1 MASTSLTCSTRG
13 YCYAS
18 IDYRVYEIQ
27 VFRVL
32 FDASESTSQVAEM
45 SADASNDPFS
55 SFYQEVKAIEKR
67 DSVLTPKQQIDRLN
81 RPGSTYFNL
90 NPYDVLQV
98 DPDTPLADVKKKYR
112 QLSLLVHPDK
122 NQSDSERAQK
132 AFDALAKAH
141 KTLDDPESARKCRE
155 VVDEAKARVEQMIIE
170 KRQRARKAGQST
182 EVEEDDPEKKRHAI
196 YVQTCKLFADLER
209 LRVEEELKQSNERK
223 RKAEEQDEERR
234 RLELEREWKKNYEES
249 RNERVASWRD
259 FKAKKSRSSKGLSG
273 FKPPKTK
280 MEQRPT

>member
-1 MASTSLTCSTRG
+1 MASRNDS
-13 YCYAS
+13 
-18 IDYRVYEIQ
+18 
-27 VFRVL
+27 
-32 FDASESTSQVAEM
+32 FD
-45 SADASNDPFS
+45 

-67 DSVLTPKQQIDRLN
+67 DAVLTPKQQIDRLN

-98 DPDTPLADVKKKYR
+98 DPETPMTDVKKKYR

-122 NQSDSERAQK
+122 NQEDAERAQK
-132 AFDALAKAH
+132 AFEALNKAY
-141 KTLDDPESARKCRE
+141 KALDDPESQRKCHE
-155 VVDEAKARVEQMIIE
+155 VVEEAKDRVEQMISE
-170 KRQRARKAGQST
+170 KRRRLRKEGRST
-182 EVEEDDPEKKRHAI
+182 EVDEDDPDRKRHAV

-223 RKAEEQDEERR
+223 RKAEQEDEERR
-234 RLELEREWKKNYEES
+234 LMQLDKEWRKNYEAS
-249 RNERVASWRD
+249 RNDRVASWRD
-259 FKAKKSRSSKGLSG
+259 FKAKKAKTSKGLGG